1 MRIVLVRPFV
11 DSTVGVSPPF
21 SLMYLSST
29 LKSRGFDVRILDHC
43 VERAAL
49 RPERADNPLV
59 DALVSRIRDH
69 RPDVI
74 GMTLFSRELGDMSQ
88 LCARLARELPE
99 STIVLGGPH
108 PTAMPR
114 ETLELVRGC
123 DVVVRGEA
131 EFVLLDLV
139 AALRDGRPLESVRGI
154 AFRNGGGEVVLTPEG
169 EVPQDLDALPFPDRE
184 GVMQHYRDRTYSSF
198 VYGSPSD
205 LLMTSRGCPFQCRFC
220 FKVCVEYRSRSPEN
234 VLAEIDWVME
244 HVAPASIQFMDDSFT
259 IQRPRA
265 HAILDGLIE
274 RRYPV
279 RIKVRSRVNVVDEPL
294 LRKMK
299 QAGVD
304 TIVYGLESGSQ
315 TMLDAFD
322 KRTKVRQNVEAC
334 RMARRAGLHCLG
346 DMILFYPGE
355 TRSTL
360 EETRRFIRDANPT
373 AVKFYVLSP
382 LPQTRVYEEA
392 KTNGTLVGDWGT
404 SEETPW
410 VRLPEFGG
418 IDEMQ
423 AIAKRMYL
431 GSLMRPGRAL
441 GILRAYG
448 ASMLRNPR
456 LAATLVLSNVRK
468 KMKY

>member
-1 MRIVLVRPFV
+1 MRTLLVRPFV

-21 SLMYLSST
+21 SLMYLSAA
-29 LKSRGFDVRILDHC
+29 LKSRGLDAHLLDNC
-43 VERAAL
+43 FERAAM
-49 RPERADNPLV
+49 RSGSNGNPL
-59 DALVSRIRDH
+59 ATLVARIREH
-69 RPDVI
+69 RPDLL
-74 GMTLFSRELGDMSQ
+74 GMTLFSRELGDMSH
-88 LCARLARELPE
+88 LCTRLKRELPE
-99 STIVLGGPH
+99 TTLVLGGPH
-108 PTAMPR
+108 PTARPL
-114 ETLELVRGC
+114 ETLAQVPGC

-131 EFVLLDLV
+131 ELVLIDMV
-139 AALRDGRPLESVRGI
+139 TALQEGRSLATVPGIAYREADGRPVQTAPGD
-154 AFRNGGGEVVLTPEG
+154 
-169 EVPQDLDALPFPDRE
+169 VPQDLDSLPFPDRE
-184 GVMQHYRDRTYSSF
+184 GVLDQYRNRTYSSF

-220 FKVCVEYRSRSPEN
+220 FKVCVQYRSRSAEN
-234 VLAEIDWVME
+234 VLAEIDWVMD
-244 HVAPASIQFMDDSFT
+244 HVRPVSIQFMDDSFT

-274 RRYPV
+274 RRYPL
-279 RIKVRSRVNVVDEPL
+279 RIKVRSRVNAVDEPL

-299 QAGVD
+299 RAGVD
-304 TIVYGLESGSQ
+304 TIVFGLESGSQ

-322 KRTKVRQNVEAC
+322 KRTKVRQNIEAC

-355 TRSTL
+355 TRETL
-360 EETRRFIRDANPT
+360 EETRRFIGSANPT

-382 LPQTRVYEEA
+382 LPQTQVYEDA
-392 KTNGTLVGDWGT
+392 KANGTLVGDWNT
-404 SEETPW
+404 DDATPW
-410 VRLPEFGG
+410 VRLNGFDG
-418 IDEMQ
+418 IEEMQ

-431 GSLMRPGRAL
+431 ETLMKPGRAL

-456 LAATLVLSNVRK
+456 LATSLVLANLRK

>member
-1 MRIVLVRPFV
+1 MHTLLVRPFV

-21 SLMYLSST
+21 SLMYLSAA
-29 LKSRGFDVRILDHC
+29 LKSRGFDARILDHC
-43 VERAAL
+43 FERASM
-49 RPERADNPLV
+49 RSGSSSNPLL
-59 DALVSRIRDH
+59 DALVARVRDH

-74 GMTLFSRELGDMSQ
+74 GMTLFSRELGDMAS
-88 LCARLARELPE
+88 LCTLLKREFPE
-99 STIVLGGPH
+99 TTIVLGGPH
-108 PTAMPR
+108 PTARPL
-114 ETLELVRGC
+114 ETLEQIPGC

-131 EFVLLDLV
+131 ELILLDLV
-139 AALRDGRPLESVRGI
+139 TALQSSRSLETVRGI
-154 AFRNGGGEVVLTPEG
+154 AYRDPGGQPVETPDG
-169 EVPQDLDALPFPDRE
+169 DVPQDLDALPLPDRQ
-184 GVMQHYRDRTYSSF
+184 GVIEHYRSKTYSSF

-220 FKVCVEYRSRSPEN
+220 FKVCVQYRSRSPEN
-234 VLAEIDWVME
+234 VLAEIDWVMD
-244 HVAPASIQFMDDSFT
+244 HVRPVSIQFMDDSFT

-274 RRYPV
+274 RRYPL
-279 RIKVRSRVNVVDEPL
+279 RLKVRSRVNAVDEPL

-304 TIVYGLESGSQ
+304 TIVFGLESGSQ

-322 KRTKVRQNVEAC
+322 KRTKVRQNIEAC

-355 TRSTL
+355 TRETL
-360 EETRRFIRDANPT
+360 EETRQFIGTANPT

-392 KTNGTLVGDWGT
+392 KANGTLVGDWT
-404 SEETPW
+404 TADETPW
-410 VRLPEFGG
+410 VRLSEFGG
-418 IDEMQ
+418 IEEMQ

-431 GSLMRPGRAL
+431 GSLMKPARAL

-448 ASMLRNPR
+448 VSMLRNPR
-456 LAATLVLSNVRK
+456 LATTLVLSNLRK